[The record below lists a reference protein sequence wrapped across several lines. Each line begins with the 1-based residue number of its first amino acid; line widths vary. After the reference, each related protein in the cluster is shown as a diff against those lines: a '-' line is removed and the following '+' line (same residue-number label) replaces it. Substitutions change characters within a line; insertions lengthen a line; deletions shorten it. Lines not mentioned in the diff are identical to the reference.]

1 METSSQASA
10 SRGLWNSPRAT
21 QFSKENQDMLRL
33 LKQESRVTN
42 LKRKQINNQPKR
54 ADTQGL
60 DWRDS
65 DLGRDAQISLLPAT
79 TSYSKAFPDE
89 TALPFTSDPAQSS
102 TPGKSVQ
109 KHWPVHTQKRTA
121 EACRSG
127 NSYEREKFCP
137 GPTRDLEKEK
147 RKLQNIFAHGTEQP
161 GAGSSQKPLQHES
174 SEIPK
179 MDRYQEVLNEIQERR
194 QFLEDMASLGQE
206 KDYIDIINT
215 EISQKLR
222 ELEMMEKSHIPTSD
236 TNTERTENAAN
247 KED

>member
-1 METSSQASA
+1 MCESLQMETSSQASA

-21 QFSKENQDMLRL
+21 QFSKETQDMLRL
-33 LKQESRVTN
+33 LKQESRVTS
-42 LKRKQINNQPKR
+42 LKRKQINNQPKN
-54 ADTQGL
+54 
-60 DWRDS
+60 
-65 DLGRDAQISLLPAT
+65 
-79 TSYSKAFPDE
+79 E

-102 TPGKSVQ
+102 PGKSVQ

-121 EACRSG
+121 KACRSG
-127 NSYEREKFCP
+127 NSYEREKFRP

-161 GAGSSQKPLQHES
+161 EAGSSQKPPQHQS

-179 MDRYQEVLNEIQERR
+179 KIDRYQEVLNEIQERQ

-206 KDYIDIINT
+206 KDYINIINT

-222 ELEMMEKSHIPTSD
+222 ELEIMEKSHVPTSD
-236 TNTERTENAAN
+236 TNAERTENAAN

>member
-1 METSSQASA
+1 METSSQATA

-21 QFSKENQDMLRL
+21 QFSKETQDMLRL
-33 LKQESRVTN
+33 LKQESRVTS
-42 LKRKQINNQPKR
+42 LKRKQINKQPKN
-54 ADTQGL
+54 
-60 DWRDS
+60 
-65 DLGRDAQISLLPAT
+65 
-79 TSYSKAFPDE
+79 E

-102 TPGKSVQ
+102 PPGKSVQ
-109 KHWPVHTQKRTA
+109 KHWPVHTLKRTA

-127 NSYEREKFCP
+127 NSYEREKFRP

-161 GAGSSQKPLQHES
+161 GAGSSQKPQHQS
-174 SEIPK
+174 SEVPKK

-222 ELEMMEKSHIPTSD
+222 ELEIMEKSHVPTSD
-236 TNTERTENAAN
+236 TKTERTENAAN

>member
-1 METSSQASA
+1 METSSQATA

-21 QFSKENQDMLRL
+21 QFSKETQDMLRL
-33 LKQESRVTN
+33 LKQESRVTS
-42 LKRKQINNQPKR
+42 LKRKQINKQPKN
-54 ADTQGL
+54 
-60 DWRDS
+60 
-65 DLGRDAQISLLPAT
+65 
-79 TSYSKAFPDE
+79 E

-102 TPGKSVQ
+102 PPGKSVQ
-109 KHWPVHTQKRTA
+109 KHWPVHSQKRTA

-127 NSYEREKFCP
+127 NSYEREKFRP

-161 GAGSSQKPLQHES
+161 GAGSSQKPPQHQS
-174 SEIPK
+174 SEGPKK

-222 ELEMMEKSHIPTSD
+222 ELEIMEKSHVPTSD
-236 TNTERTENAAN
+236 TKTERTENAAN

>member
-1 METSSQASA
+1 METSSRATA

-21 QFSKENQDMLRL
+21 QFSKETQDTLRL
-33 LKQESRVTN
+33 LKQESRVTS
-42 LKRKQINNQPKR
+42 LKRKQINKQPKN
-54 ADTQGL
+54 
-60 DWRDS
+60 
-65 DLGRDAQISLLPAT
+65 
-79 TSYSKAFPDE
+79 E
-89 TALPFTSDPAQSS
+89 TALPFTFDPAQSS
-102 TPGKSVQ
+102 PGKSVQ

-127 NSYEREKFCP
+127 NSYEREKFRP

-147 RKLQNIFAHGTEQP
+147 TKLQNIFAHGTEQP
-161 GAGSSQKPLQHES
+161 GAGSSQKPPQHQS
-174 SEIPK
+174 SEVPKK

-222 ELEMMEKSHIPTSD
+222 ELEIMEKSHVPTSD